1 MARSFSTPIPLGNA
15 AHHKYPPPPSIPG
28 LILQPRSPITYPM
41 SRLIALLGLVVF
53 LALAWILSNNRRR
66 FPWRTVLTGLA
77 LQFACALFILHT
89 SAGLLLFES
98 ARTAVGHLNTCS
110 DEGVKLVFGALGK
123 PAVLG
128 DAFGPGNAF
137 IFAISITGTI
147 IFIAALSALLYHLG
161 ILQRIVKIM
170 AYAMQ
175 RTMGTSGSESLA
187 AASNI
192 FLGQTEAALIVKP
205 YIARMTPS
213 EIMALMTA
221 GMATIA
227 TGVMVVYG
235 GTDIG
240 MNAGHILTASV
251 LSAPAALLVSKIMF
265 PETDQSETRAGAKLT
280 TEKVDQ
286 NSIDALCR
294 GTSEGVTM
302 AINVMAMLI
311 AFTAAVALLN
321 LLIGGI
327 QTWCGVTAPVT
338 LQTILGTLNAP
349 FAWLMGVPWKDCTVV
364 GQALGERVVLN
375 EFVGYMSLAK
385 HRETLDPRSLT
396 IATYALCG
404 FANFASIGIQIGG
417 ISAIC
422 PARRADLA
430 KLGLRAMIAGLL
442 ACYITATVVG
452 IILH

>member
-1 MARSFSTPIPLGNA
+1 MP
-15 AHHKYPPPPSIPG
+15 
-28 LILQPRSPITYPM
+28 
-41 SRLIALLGLVVF
+41 RLISLLGLVVF
-53 LALAWILSNNRRR
+53 IGLAWAISTNRRR
-66 FPWRTVLTGLA
+66 FPWRTVLSGLA
-77 LQFACALFILHT
+77 LQFVCGFFVLGTRPGMALFE
-89 SAGLLLFES
+89 G
-98 ARTAVGHLNTCS
+98 AREAVGKLNTCS
-110 DEGVKLVFGALGK
+110 DEGVKLVFGPLAQSAALKG
-123 PAVLG
+123 
-128 DAFGPGNAF
+128 AFGADNGF
-137 IFAISITGTI
+137 IFAVNISATI

-161 ILQRIVKIM
+161 ILQKIVSAM
-170 AYAMQ
+170 AFVMQ
-175 RTMGTSGSESLA
+175 RVMGTSGSESLA

-205 YIARMTPS
+205 YIAGMTRS

-235 GTDIG
+235 GKDIG

-251 LSAPAALLVSKIMF
+251 LSAPAALLVSKVMF
-265 PETDQSETRAGAKLT
+265 PETEESDTRAGAAMT
-280 TEKVDQ
+280 TERTDQ

-294 GTSEGVTM
+294 GTSEGVNM

-321 LLIGGI
+321 MCIGGV
-327 QTWCGVTAPVT
+327 QWLAAGRPEDFHPVT
-338 LQTILGTLNAP
+338 LQAMLGKLNAP
-349 FAWLMGVPWKDCTVV
+349 FAWLMGIPWKDCEVV

-375 EFVGYMSLAK
+375 EFVGYLSLSGHK
-385 HRETLDPRSLT
+385 GTLDPRSSIL
-396 IATYALCG
+396 ATYALCG

-417 ISAIC
+417 ISALA
-422 PARRADLA
+422 PARRGDLA

-452 IILH
+452 IIL